1 MPSSYAVSATGF
13 TKSLVS
19 LTLPD
24 RTNLVGEWVF
34 GGSQG
39 ATVVNRANPGLPLT
53 PTGAAV
59 TYNAN
64 SVIVAAGAGGGGF
77 DSGIVPSGDSTWIII
92 KKRPNTAGSGSM
104 ATASI
109 SFQGFASFGTNDYF
123 RNGLTNQTTGGVKAT
138 PAAGVIHFNAGRF
151 NYALNCDLFY
161 YSAGV
166 QQQSTSGVAAGSASS
181 PVNMVFGGTTILPG
195 TVSTHEIYYAAV
207 FNATLTATQIDAAF
221 QSLVAYYAAL
231 GITVV

>member
-1 MPSSYAVSATGF
+1 MPSSYAVSGTGF
-13 TKSLVS
+13 TKSLAS

-34 GGSQG
+34 GASQG

-64 SVIVAAGAGGGGF
+64 SVIIAAGAGGGGY
-77 DSGIVPSGDSTWIII
+77 DSGIVPSGDSTWIMV
-92 KKRPNTAGSGSM
+92 KKPANTPGSGSM
-104 ATASI
+104 ATASA
-109 SFQGFASFGTNDYF
+109 STYQGFASFGTNSYF
-123 RNGLTNQTTGGVKAT
+123 RNGLSSQATGGVRVT
-138 PAAGVIHFNAGRF
+138 PAVGTITFSCGRF
-151 NYALNCDLFY
+151 NYAALADLFY
-161 YSAGV
+161 YSTGV
-166 QQQSTSGVAAGSASS
+166 QQQSTSGVAGSGA
-181 PVNMVFGGTTILPG
+181 PANIVFGSTTILPG

-207 FNATLTATQIDAAF
+207 YNATLTPTQIDAAF
-221 QSLVAYYAAL
+221 QSLVAYYGTL